1 MAAAGPTGRGG
12 RAPAVVALRLALLLG
27 AARGCAWAAVYFQEQ
42 FLDGANW
49 QKRWVNSEH
58 KPDLG
63 KFKLTAGK
71 FYGDPVRDK
80 GLQTS
85 ENSKFYAISSRFKPF
100 SNKGKTLVIQYTVKH
115 EQKIDCGGGYV
126 KIFSSNL
133 DQKNLSGDS
142 PYYIMFGPDICG
154 SETKKVHVILNYK
167 NKPHPIKKPIRCKVD
182 GYTHLYTLI
191 IRPDQ
196 TYEVKIDNEVVA
208 SGNLEDDLD
217 FLPPRKIKDP
227 TVRKPPDWDDR
238 IQIDDPNDIMPEDWD
253 EPEYIMDT
261 SAEKPEDWD
270 DAVNG
275 GWHYPMVKNPLYRG
289 EWKPRQIDNPNYRGV
304 WPHPQID
311 NPNYSPD
318 FSIYSYEN
326 ISIIGLDIWQVRAGT
341 IFDNFLITDD
351 EVYAEDFGDET
362 WGETK
367 FSTGNP
373 LYETYY
379 KQVDPTYT
387 GRVGASEAA
396 LFLKKSGL
404 SDIILGKIWD
414 LADPEGKGYLD
425 KQGFY
430 VALRLVACAQNG
442 HDVNLSSLNLTV
454 PPPKFHD
461 TSSPLL
467 ITPPSTEAHWAV
479 RVEEKAK
486 FDGIFESLLPVN
498 GLLSGDK
505 VKPVLMNSKLP
516 LDILGRVWDLSDIDK
531 DGHLDKDEFA
541 VAMHL
546 VYRALEKEPV
556 PSLLPPSLIPPS
568 KRKKTPVFPG
578 AVPVLPA
585 SPPPKDSL
593 RSTPSHGSVNSL
605 NSTGSLSPKHNIKQA
620 QPCVNWVVPTSE
632 KVRYDEIFLKTDT
645 DMDGFVSGQEV
656 KDIFMHSGLSQNLLA
671 HIWALA
677 DTRQMGKLSKD
688 QFALAMYLIQQKVSK
703 GIDPPQVLSPDMI
716 PPTERNTPIQDSSSS
731 VGSGEFTGVKELDDI
746 SQEIAQLQREKYSL
760 EQDIREKEE
769 SIRQKTNEVQELQ
782 NDLDRETSNLQE
794 LEAQKQDAQDRLDE
808 MDQQKAKLK
817 DMLNDVRQK
826 CQEETQVI
834 SSLKMQIQSQES
846 DLKLQEDDLN
856 RAKAELNRLQQEE
869 TQLEQSI
876 QAGKVQLETIIKS
889 LKSTQEE
896 INQARSKL
904 SQLQESHQEVN
915 KSIEEYNETLNGIHG
930 GSLTNLADISEGLG
944 QTERSNYGAMDDPFK
959 NKALMFTNN
968 TQELHTDPFQSE
980 DPFKSDPFKGA
991 DPFKGS
997 DPFQHDPFA
1006 EQPPAPADP
1015 FGGDPFKESDP
1026 FRSSAPE
1033 DFFKKQVKSDPFT
1046 SDPFTKPPALPSK
1059 PDPFESSDP
1068 FTSSSISSKGPD
1080 PFGTLDPFG
1089 SGAFSSGEGF
1099 ADFSQMSK
1107 SVASD
1112 PFASSFGGMGFSDD
1126 PFKSKSDT
1134 PALPPKKNVPPRPK
1148 PPSGKSTPV
1157 SHLGSS
1163 DFPKPHDPFQPFGAD
1178 SSDPFQSKKGF
1189 GDPFSGKDPFA
1200 PSSSSKTSKDS
1211 SLGFADFSSFGN
1223 EEQQL
1228 AWAKRESEK
1237 AEQERLARLRR
1248 QEQEDLEL
1256 AIALSKADM
1265 PNS

>member
-1 MAAAGPTGRGG
+1 MAALIP
-12 RAPAVVALRLALLLG
+12 LS
-27 AARGCAWAAVYFQEQ
+27 QQ
-42 FLDGANW
+42 F
-49 QKRWVNSEH
+49 
-58 KPDLG
+58 P
-63 KFKLTAGK
+63 
-71 FYGDPVRDK
+71 
-80 GLQTS
+80 
-85 ENSKFYAISSRFKPF
+85 
-100 SNKGKTLVIQYTVKH
+100 
-115 EQKIDCGGGYV
+115 
-126 KIFSSNL
+126 
-133 DQKNLSGDS
+133 
-142 PYYIMFGPDICG
+142 
-154 SETKKVHVILNYK
+154 
-167 NKPHPIKKPIRCKVD
+167 
-182 GYTHLYTLI
+182 
-191 IRPDQ
+191 
-196 TYEVKIDNEVVA
+196 
-208 SGNLEDDLD
+208 
-217 FLPPRKIKDP
+217 
-227 TVRKPPDWDDR
+227 
-238 IQIDDPNDIMPEDWD
+238 
-253 EPEYIMDT
+253 
-261 SAEKPEDWD
+261 
-270 DAVNG
+270 
-275 GWHYPMVKNPLYRG
+275 
-289 EWKPRQIDNPNYRGV
+289 
-304 WPHPQID
+304 
-311 NPNYSPD
+311 
-318 FSIYSYEN
+318 
-326 ISIIGLDIWQVRAGT
+326 
-341 IFDNFLITDD
+341 
-351 EVYAEDFGDET
+351 
-362 WGETK
+362 
-367 FSTGNP
+367 TGNP
-373 LYETYY
+373 IYETYY

-404 SDIILGKIWD
+404 SDVTLGKIWD

-430 VALRLVACAQNG
+430 IALRLVACAQNG

-467 ITPPSTEAHWAV
+467 ITPPSTETHWAV

-546 VYRALEKEPV
+546 VYRALEKESV
-556 PSLLPPSLIPPS
+556 PSRLPPSLIPPS

-593 RSTPSHGSVNSL
+593 RSTPSHGSDNSL
-605 NSTGSLSPKHNIKQA
+605 NSPGSLSPKHIKQT
-620 QPCVNWVVPTSE
+620 QPAVNWVVPMSD
-632 KVRYDEIFLKTDT
+632 KARYDEIFLKTDT

-716 PPTERNTPIQDSSSS
+716 PPTDRNTPIHDSASSI
-731 VGSGEFTGVKELDDI
+731 GSGEFTGVKELDDI

-769 SIRQKTNEVQELQ
+769 SIRQKTNEVQDLQ
-782 NDLDRETSNLQE
+782 NDLDREASSLQE

-856 RAKAELNRLQQEE
+856 RAKAELNHLQQEE

-915 KSIEEYNETLNGIHG
+915 KSIEEYNEALNGIHG
-930 GSLTNLADISEGLG
+930 GSLTNLADMSEGLG

-968 TQELHTDPFQSE
+968 TQELHTDPFQTE

-1033 DFFKKQVKSDPFT
+1033 DFFKKQ
-1046 SDPFTKPPALPSK
+1046 
-1059 PDPFESSDP
+1059 PDPFESTDP

-1089 SGAFSSGEGF
+1089 SGAFSGGEGF

-1107 SVASD
+1107 SITSD
-1112 PFASSFGGMGFSDD
+1112 PFASSFGGAGFTDD

-1157 SHLGSS
+1157 SHLGSA

-1178 SSDPFQSKKGF
+1178 SSDLFQSKKGF

>member
-1 MAAAGPTGRGG
+1 LCFIN
-12 RAPAVVALRLALLLG
+12 VSLV
-27 AARGCAWAAVYFQEQ
+27 FQ
-42 FLDGANW
+42 
-49 QKRWVNSEH
+49 
-58 KPDLG
+58 
-63 KFKLTAGK
+63 
-71 FYGDPVRDK
+71 
-80 GLQTS
+80 
-85 ENSKFYAISSRFKPF
+85 
-100 SNKGKTLVIQYTVKH
+100 
-115 EQKIDCGGGYV
+115 
-126 KIFSSNL
+126 
-133 DQKNLSGDS
+133 
-142 PYYIMFGPDICG
+142 
-154 SETKKVHVILNYK
+154 
-167 NKPHPIKKPIRCKVD
+167 
-182 GYTHLYTLI
+182 
-191 IRPDQ
+191 
-196 TYEVKIDNEVVA
+196 
-208 SGNLEDDLD
+208 
-217 FLPPRKIKDP
+217 
-227 TVRKPPDWDDR
+227 
-238 IQIDDPNDIMPEDWD
+238 
-253 EPEYIMDT
+253 
-261 SAEKPEDWD
+261 
-270 DAVNG
+270 
-275 GWHYPMVKNPLYRG
+275 
-289 EWKPRQIDNPNYRGV
+289 
-304 WPHPQID
+304 
-311 NPNYSPD
+311 
-318 FSIYSYEN
+318 
-326 ISIIGLDIWQVRAGT
+326 
-341 IFDNFLITDD
+341 
-351 EVYAEDFGDET
+351 
-362 WGETK
+362 

-467 ITPPSTEAHWAV
+467 ITPPSTETHWAV

-593 RSTPSHGSVNSL
+593 RSTPSPGSVSSL
-605 NSTGSLSPKHNIKQA
+605 NSTGSLSPKHTIKQA
-620 QPCVNWVVPTSE
+620 QPSVNWVVPMSE

-656 KDIFMHSGLSQNLLA
+656 KDIFMHSGLPQNLLA

-915 KSIEEYNETLNGIHG
+915 KSIEEYNEALNGIHG

-991 DPFKGS
+991 DPFKG

-1026 FRSSAPE
+1026 FHSSAPE

-1046 SDPFTKPPALPSK
+1046 SDPFTKPPALPAK

-1089 SGAFSSGEGF
+1089 SSAFSSGEGF

-1107 SVASD
+1107 
-1112 PFASSFGGMGFSDD
+1112 
-1126 PFKSKSDT
+1126 
-1134 PALPPKKNVPPRPK
+1134 
-1148 PPSGKSTPV
+1148 
-1157 SHLGSS
+1157 
-1163 DFPKPHDPFQPFGAD
+1163 
-1178 SSDPFQSKKGF
+1178 
-1189 GDPFSGKDPFA
+1189 
-1200 PSSSSKTSKDS
+1200 
-1211 SLGFADFSSFGN
+1211 FGN

>member
-1 MAAAGPTGRGG
+1 LCFIN
-12 RAPAVVALRLALLLG
+12 VSLV
-27 AARGCAWAAVYFQEQ
+27 FQ
-42 FLDGANW
+42 
-49 QKRWVNSEH
+49 
-58 KPDLG
+58 
-63 KFKLTAGK
+63 
-71 FYGDPVRDK
+71 
-80 GLQTS
+80 
-85 ENSKFYAISSRFKPF
+85 
-100 SNKGKTLVIQYTVKH
+100 
-115 EQKIDCGGGYV
+115 
-126 KIFSSNL
+126 
-133 DQKNLSGDS
+133 
-142 PYYIMFGPDICG
+142 
-154 SETKKVHVILNYK
+154 
-167 NKPHPIKKPIRCKVD
+167 
-182 GYTHLYTLI
+182 
-191 IRPDQ
+191 
-196 TYEVKIDNEVVA
+196 
-208 SGNLEDDLD
+208 
-217 FLPPRKIKDP
+217 
-227 TVRKPPDWDDR
+227 
-238 IQIDDPNDIMPEDWD
+238 
-253 EPEYIMDT
+253 
-261 SAEKPEDWD
+261 
-270 DAVNG
+270 
-275 GWHYPMVKNPLYRG
+275 
-289 EWKPRQIDNPNYRGV
+289 
-304 WPHPQID
+304 
-311 NPNYSPD
+311 
-318 FSIYSYEN
+318 
-326 ISIIGLDIWQVRAGT
+326 
-341 IFDNFLITDD
+341 
-351 EVYAEDFGDET
+351 
-362 WGETK
+362 

-425 KQGFY
+425 KQ
-430 VALRLVACAQNG
+430 
-442 HDVNLSSLNLTV
+442 
-454 PPPKFHD
+454 HD

-467 ITPPSTEAHWAV
+467 ITPPSTETHWAV

-593 RSTPSHGSVNSL
+593 RSTPSPGSVSSL
-605 NSTGSLSPKHNIKQA
+605 NSTGSLSPKHTIKQA
-620 QPCVNWVVPTSE
+620 QPSVNWVVPMSE

-656 KDIFMHSGLSQNLLA
+656 KDIFMHSGLPQNLLA

-915 KSIEEYNETLNGIHG
+915 KSIEEYNEALNGIHG

-991 DPFKGS
+991 DPFKG

-1026 FRSSAPE
+1026 FHSSAPE

-1046 SDPFTKPPALPSK
+1046 SDPFTKPPALPAK

-1089 SGAFSSGEGF
+1089 SSAFSSGEGF

>member
-1 MAAAGPTGRGG
+1 MAALIPLSQQFSAG
-12 RAPAVVALRLALLLG
+12 
-27 AARGCAWAAVYFQEQ
+27 
-42 FLDGANW
+42 
-49 QKRWVNSEH
+49 
-58 KPDLG
+58 
-63 KFKLTAGK
+63 
-71 FYGDPVRDK
+71 
-80 GLQTS
+80 
-85 ENSKFYAISSRFKPF
+85 I
-100 SNKGKTLVIQYTVKH
+100 
-115 EQKIDCGGGYV
+115 
-126 KIFSSNL
+126 
-133 DQKNLSGDS
+133 
-142 PYYIMFGPDICG
+142 
-154 SETKKVHVILNYK
+154 
-167 NKPHPIKKPIRCKVD
+167 
-182 GYTHLYTLI
+182 
-191 IRPDQ
+191 
-196 TYEVKIDNEVVA
+196 
-208 SGNLEDDLD
+208 
-217 FLPPRKIKDP
+217 
-227 TVRKPPDWDDR
+227 
-238 IQIDDPNDIMPEDWD
+238 
-253 EPEYIMDT
+253 
-261 SAEKPEDWD
+261 
-270 DAVNG
+270 
-275 GWHYPMVKNPLYRG
+275 
-289 EWKPRQIDNPNYRGV
+289 
-304 WPHPQID
+304 
-311 NPNYSPD
+311 
-318 FSIYSYEN
+318 
-326 ISIIGLDIWQVRAGT
+326 
-341 IFDNFLITDD
+341 
-351 EVYAEDFGDET
+351 
-362 WGETK
+362 
-367 FSTGNP
+367 P

-442 HDVNLSSLNLTV
+442 HEVNMGSLNLTV

-467 ITPPSTEAHWAV
+467 ITPPSTEPHWAV

-486 FDGIFESLLPVN
+486 FDGIFESLLTVKD
-498 GLLSGDK
+498 LLSG
-505 VKPVLMNSKLP
+505 VNLKPVLINSKLP

-593 RSTPSHGSVNSL
+593 RSTPSHGSAKSL
-605 NSTGSLSPKHNIKQA
+605 NSTESLSPKHSIKQA
-620 QPCVNWVVPTSE
+620 QPSVNWVIPMSE
-632 KVRYDEIFLKTDT
+632 KVRYDDIFLKTDT

-677 DTRQMGKLSKD
+677 DTRQIGKLSKD

-703 GIDPPQVLSPDMI
+703 GIDPPQELSPDMI

-760 EQDIREKEE
+760 EQDIREKED
-769 SIRQKTNEVQELQ
+769 SIRQKMNEVQELQ

-817 DMLNDVRQK
+817 DMLSDVRQK

-846 DLKLQEDDLN
+846 DLKSQEDDLN

-915 KSIEEYNETLNGIHG
+915 KSIEEYNEALNGVNG

-944 QTERSNYGAMDDPFK
+944 QTERSNYGVMDDPFK

-968 TQELHTDPFQSE
+968 TQELHADPFLSE

-991 DPFKGS
+991 DPFKGN
-997 DPFQHDPFA
+997 
-1006 EQPPAPADP
+1006 P

-1046 SDPFTKPPALPSK
+1046 SDPFTKPSTLPSK

-1068 FTSSSISSKGPD
+1068 FTSSSVSSKGPD

-1089 SGAFSSGEGF
+1089 NGAFSSSEGF

-1112 PFASSFGGMGFSDD
+1112 PFTSSFGGMGFSDD

-1157 SHLGSS
+1157 SHLGPS

-1265 PNS
+1265 PSS